1 MRGGSWK
8 KNGTTD
14 QRAKDEEET
23 QSAEMGSERDYVHE
37 WFLTTLLELSNN
49 L

>member
-14 QRAKDEEET
+14 QRAKDKEET
-23 QSAEMGSERDYVHE
+23 ESAEMGSERKDPIMCTSGS
-37 WFLTTLLELSNN
+37 LPPC
-49 L
+49 